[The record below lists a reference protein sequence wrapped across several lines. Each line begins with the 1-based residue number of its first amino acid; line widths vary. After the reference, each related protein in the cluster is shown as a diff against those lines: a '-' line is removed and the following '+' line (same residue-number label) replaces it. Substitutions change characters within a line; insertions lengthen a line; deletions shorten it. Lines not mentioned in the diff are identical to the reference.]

1 MAADP
6 TAESAVVAE
15 VMAALASGA
24 GQAHPYPHYARLR
37 ALGPTVTA
45 PDGALLVVGHRA
57 CSALLR
63 DHRLTKSPGL
73 ALAAAGYPDWVD
85 RPSLRMMFGS
95 ILMLNPPAHTRL
107 RSIVSGAF
115 TARRVA
121 ALRPAVQRIVDDLC
135 DQLAGD
141 TDFVATMAFPLPVTV
156 IGELLGIPT
165 ADRPQFQTLVRDWAM
180 VLELLSP
187 LAVDTADVAAT
198 QIADYLEHLAEERRM
213 HPRDDLVSALVGN
226 EGDDRLSGDEL
237 VTMLALLLAAGF
249 ETTTGLLTNGLLALL
264 AHPAQA
270 SWLRAHPEAA
280 AVAVEELLRYDSPV
294 QMLFGRRAT
303 GQLDL
308 PELSVTAGQR
318 VITLLGAA
326 NRDPAVFDE
335 PDALRLDR
343 AGPAHVSFGGG
354 IHYCLG
360 APLARLEASVAFPTL
375 LRRFQRMEL
384 AGDPVHRQGLALHG
398 HTALPLHASSAG
410 SVGI

>member
-1 MAADP
+1 MAAG
-6 TAESAVVAE
+6 TAAESPVVAE
-15 VMAALASGA
+15 VMATLASPA
-24 GQAHPYPHYARLR
+24 GQVDPYPHYARLR
-37 ALGPTVTA
+37 AFGPAVTA
-45 PDGALLVVGHRA
+45 PDGAAVAVGYRA
-57 CSALLR
+57 CAAVLR
-63 DHRLTKSPGL
+63 HHELAKSPAR
-73 ALAAAGYPDWVD
+73 ALAAAGYPDWAG

-95 ILMLNPPAHTRL
+95 ILMLNPPVHTRL

-115 TARRVA
+115 TARRIA

-156 IGELLGIPT
+156 IGELLGIPA

-198 QIADYLEHLAEERRM
+198 QIADYLERLAAERRSR
-213 HPRDDLVSALVGN
+213 PCEDLVSTLVAN
-226 EGDDRLSGDEL
+226 EGTDRLSGEEL

-264 AHPAQA
+264 AHPDQA
-270 SWLRAHPEAA
+270 GWLRAHPDAA
-280 AVAVEELLRYDSPV
+280 STAVEELLRYDSPV
-294 QMLFGRRAT
+294 QMLFGRQAST
-303 GQLDL
+303 GLDL
-308 PELSVTAGQR
+308 PELSLDPGQR

-326 NRDPAVFDE
+326 NRDPQVFDE

-343 AGPAHVSFGGG
+343 PGPAHVSFGGG

-375 LRRFQRMEL
+375 LARFPRIEL
-384 AGDPVHRQGLALHG
+384 AGPPVHRQGLALHG
-398 HTALPLHASSAG
+398 HTALPVHT
-410 SVGI
+410 